1 GRSTNFS
8 CASLSLHP
16 EGSKKF
22 KILGKRKVASGVP
35 GKALPPKVQ
44 KYLPELV
51 RLLVRP
57 LLLWMLR
64 AILISM
70 ELKNATDCH
79 RVVAHVTLSSWK
91 QHRREISIEQ
101 LCDINDRAYM
111 RDKRM
116 VFIEIESLK
125 QDRAA
130 VVSKVIPDAVMKL
143 IRNDDLGVLIAKLV
157 KYSIIYARCQA
168 FEELVDMEEPFVLE
182 KMSCYRPSSKEEYD
196 QVGDALADASYPFLA
211 EYVANPYALCNT
223 PKSILGSGM
232 LNIRGRYLT
241 VQ

>member
-1 GRSTNFS
+1 MDFRSFMLVGVDGELNFLPTKRASEGRNSLSAKYVNNNAPMIDATPLSSLYPLNVVENGRSTNFS

-111 RDKRM
+111 
-116 VFIEIESLK
+116 
-125 QDRAA
+125 
-130 VVSKVIPDAVMKL
+130 
-143 IRNDDLGVLIAKLV
+143 
-157 KYSIIYARCQA
+157 
-168 FEELVDMEEPFVLE
+168 
-182 KMSCYRPSSKEEYD
+182 
-196 QVGDALADASYPFLA
+196 
-211 EYVANPYALCNT
+211 
-223 PKSILGSGM
+223 
-232 LNIRGRYLT
+232 
-241 VQ
+241 